1 MISCFSCH
9 VCYRP
14 AKYYYQKHPTM
25 LVLPEDQLSQL
36 LLNLDRTQCETILH
50 ALSDALAKCSAQ
62 AKSSIDQKQIHQP
75 LRSSIVTSHGDTTL
89 FMPVSDTLSTGVKV
103 VAVPK
108 NGPIRGVINVLS
120 AATGALLGVISA
132 AEVTAFRT
140 ALATMTLFSR
150 CKALFGQKRVIVF
163 GAGRQAEWHARLALL
178 LSSEQIEAITFINRG
193 QERLDQMMAGLLP
206 DLQQRYPAL
215 KVTAYAKSSLAPKEY
230 VSRLNADLAESNVLF
245 CCTPSTEPLFAYD
258 AISSNKRYQRRF
270 ISMIGSYKPHMQEID
285 KQTLLS
291 GTEGRIYVDSKH
303 ACLEE
308 AGELIMAGVQE
319 SQLVEAGDVFGQD
332 PDLKA
337 ERVPD
342 VGNIV
347 FKCVGMGIMDL
358 VVAKT
363 LLDMA
368 GEKGLGTK
376 VDF

>member
-1 MISCFSCH
+1 
-9 VCYRP
+9 
-14 AKYYYQKHPTM
+14 M
-25 LVLPEDQLSQL
+25 LVLPEDQLNQL
-36 LLNLDRTQCETILH
+36 LLNLDQTQCETILQT
-50 ALSDALAKCSAQ
+50 LSDALATCSAQ
-62 AKSSIDQKQIHQP
+62 AKSIDQNQQQQIHQP
-75 LRSSIVTSHGDTTL
+75 LRSSIVTNHGDTTL
-89 FMPVSDTLSTGVKV
+89 FMPVSDTLSTGIKV
-103 VAVPK
+103 VAVPH

-120 AATGALLGVISA
+120 AQGALLGVISA

-150 CKALFGQKRVIVF
+150 CKGLFSKSRVIVF

-178 LSSEQIEAITFINRG
+178 LSATEIEAITFINRG
-193 QERLDQMMAGLLP
+193 QDRLDQMMAGLLP
-206 DLQQRYPAL
+206 DLKQRYPNL
-215 KVTAYAKSSLAPKEY
+215 KVNAYAKSSLAPGEY
-230 VSRLNADLAESNVLF
+230 VSRLNSDLAESSVLF

-258 AISSNKRYQRRF
+258 TIAANNRRRF

-303 ACLEE
+303 ACLKE

-332 PDLKA
+332 PNLVVEKGPGA
-337 ERVPD
+337 
-342 VGNIV
+342 GNIV

-363 LLDMA
+363 LLDMGA
-368 GEKGLGTK
+368 EKGLGTK

>member
-1 MISCFSCH
+1 
-9 VCYRP
+9 
-14 AKYYYQKHPTM
+14 M
-25 LVLPEDQLSQL
+25 LVLAEDQLSQL
-36 LLNLDRTQCETILH
+36 LLNLDRTQCETILD

-62 AKSSIDQKQIHQP
+62 SVKSSSIDQKQIHQP

-89 FMPVSDTLSTGVKV
+89 FMPVSDTRSTGLKV

-150 CKALFGQKRVIVF
+150 CKEIFGQKRVIVF

-178 LSSEQIEAITFINRG
+178 LSDDIDAITFVNRG

-206 DLQQRYPAL
+206 DLRQRYPAL
-215 KVTAYAKSSLAPKEY
+215 KVSAYAKSSLAPKEY
-230 VSRLNADLAESNVLF
+230 ASQLNADLAESNVLF
-245 CCTPSTEPLFAYD
+245 CCTPSTEPLFTYG
-258 AISSNKRYQRRF
+258 AISSTKRRF

-291 GTEGRIYVDSKH
+291 GTEGKIYVDSKH

-308 AGELIMAGVQE
+308 AGELIMAGVGE

-332 PDLKA
+332 SYLQA
-337 ERVPD
+337 ERAPD
-342 VGNIV
+342 AGNIV

-368 GEKGLGTK
+368 SESGLGTN
-376 VDF
+376 VNF

>member
-1 MISCFSCH
+1 
-9 VCYRP
+9 
-14 AKYYYQKHPTM
+14 M
-25 LVLPEDQLSQL
+25 LVLPEDKLSQL
-36 LLNLDRTQCETILH
+36 LVNLDQEQCEKILQTF
-50 ALSDALAKCSAQ
+50 SDALATCSAQ
-62 AKSSIDQKQIHQP
+62 SKLSEQQQEQKQIHQP

-89 FMPVSDTLSTGVKV
+89 FMPVSDTLSTSIKIVT
-103 VAVPK
+103 VPK
-108 NGPIRGVINVLS
+108 KGPIRGVINVLS
-120 AATGALLGVISA
+120 PQGALLGVISA

-150 CKALFGQKRVIVF
+150 CKWLFDSKKAQIIVF

-178 LSSEQIEAITFINRG
+178 LLSEEKIEGITFVNRG
-193 QERLDQMMAGLLP
+193 QERLDEMMTGLLP
-206 DLQQRYPAL
+206 DLQQRYPNL
-215 KVTAYAKSSLAPKEY
+215 KVTAYAKSALQPEEY
-230 VSRLNADLAESNVLF
+230 ASRLTSDLAESNVVF

-258 AISSNKRYQRRF
+258 AITANRNQRF
-270 ISMIGSYKPHMQEID
+270 ISMIGSYKPHMQEVD

-319 SQLVEAGDVFGQD
+319 SQLVEAGEAFGQD
-332 PDLKA
+332 PGLES
-337 ERVPD
+337 ERGPGS
-342 VGNIV
+342 GNIV

-363 LLDMA
+363 LLEMA
-368 GEKGLGTK
+368 AERGLGTK